1 MYNNA
6 TYAKRFTGL
15 GNNSFRLTLP
25 STRWQTGLSLKT
37 QSDASSPTPEP
48 LPAANSDGRRRAALR
63 RSWPL
68 IPALAVLAVFGIGL
82 SCAPPGRAAVSGLF
96 FFPDMMAPL
105 PVRPVTWTTDT
116 PIHDQTI
123 IRYGEYDQYSMPV
136 DIYRPGDGKPHGA
149 MILSPG
155 APPLE
160 PDDPRLI
167 RLSGDIARAGF
178 VMLVPF
184 SPDFEAE
191 MIYPREADALVKEF
205 QYLQQ
210 QSYVKQDKIGY
221 IGVSVGSPLA
231 LMAAADSRINIDVA
245 YVVSFGGYY
254 DANDVLSAVTTGV
267 ISYDGL
273 QESWTPDQHSVD
285 VMAEQV
291 INRLT
296 YGSDRD
302 LLMAALVDRKPDAGK
317 DLWQLTPEGRAA
329 FNLLTNRDPTQVD
342 ALVAKLPPEPRQAL
356 SDLSLDGK
364 LQGLR
369 AETFILHD
377 TSDHFVPYT
386 ESRRLRDALQ
396 GQVKLHFTEVDVF
409 QHVEPT
415 IDRDAHVLIT
425 DSMKLYF
432 HLYQILTHFR

>member
-1 MYNNA
+1 MSL
-6 TYAKRFTGL
+6 R
-15 GNNSFRLTLP
+15 TLP
-25 STRWQTGLSLKT
+25 
-37 QSDASSPTPEP
+37 DEIAPAPEP
-48 LPAANSDGRRRAALR
+48 LSSAASNGRHHAILR

-68 IPALAVLAVFGIGL
+68 IPALAVLAVFAVGI
-82 SCAPPGRAAVSGLF
+82 SCTPPGRAAVSGAF

-105 PVRPVTWTTDT
+105 PLRPVTWSTDT
-116 PIHDQTI
+116 PIHEQAI
-123 IRYGEYDQYSMPV
+123 IRYGDRDQYSMPIDV
-136 DIYRPGDGKPHGA
+136 YRPGDGKPHGA

-178 VMLVPF
+178 VMLIPY
-184 SPDFEAE
+184 SPDLEAE
-191 MIYPREADALVKEF
+191 MIYPREVDALVKEF

-231 LMAAADSRINIDVA
+231 LLAAADSRINNDVA

-254 DANDVLSAVTTGV
+254 NADDVLSGVTTGV
-267 ISYDGL
+267 IGYDGME
-273 QESWTPDQHSVD
+273 ESWTPDQHSVD

-302 LLMAALVDRKPDAGK
+302 LLMAALVDRKPNAGK
-317 DLWQLTPEGRAA
+317 NLWQLTPEGRAA
-329 FNLLTNRDPTQVD
+329 FNLLTNHDPAQVD
-342 ALVAKLPPEPRQAL
+342 VLLAKLPEEPRQAL

-386 ESRRLRDALQ
+386 ESRRLRDALE
-396 GQVKLHFTEVDVF
+396 GQVKLHFTEVDIF

-415 IDRDAHVLIT
+415 INRDAHVLIT

>member
-1 MYNNA
+1 
-6 TYAKRFTGL
+6 
-15 GNNSFRLTLP
+15 
-25 STRWQTGLSLKT
+25 
-37 QSDASSPTPEP
+37 
-48 LPAANSDGRRRAALR
+48 
-63 RSWPL
+63 
-68 IPALAVLAVFGIGL
+68 
-82 SCAPPGRAAVSGLF
+82 
-96 FFPDMMAPL
+96 MMAPL
-105 PVRPVTWTTDT
+105 PLRPVTWATDT
-116 PIHDQTI
+116 PIHEQAT
-123 IRYGEYDQYSMPV
+123 IRYGDNNQYSMPI

-184 SPDFEAE
+184 SPDLEDE
-191 MIYPREADALVKEF
+191 MIYPREVDALVKEF
-205 QYLQQ
+205 QFLQQ
-210 QSYVKQDKIGY
+210 QPYVKQDKIGY

-231 LMAAADSRINIDVA
+231 LMAAADSRINNDVA

-254 DANDVLSAVTTGV
+254 NATDVLSAVTTDT
-267 ISYDGL
+267 ISYDGTE
-273 QESWTPDQHSVD
+273 ESWTPDPHSVEVID
-285 VMAEQV
+285 EQV
-291 INRLT
+291 INRLAD
-296 YGSDRD
+296 GADRG
-302 LLMAALVDRKPDAGK
+302 LLTAALVDHKPDADK
-317 DLWQLTPEGRAA
+317 ALWQLTPEGRAA

-342 ALVAKLPPEPRQAL
+342 ALVSKLPPEPRQAL

-396 GQVKLHFTEVDVF
+396 GQVKLHFTEVDIF

-415 IDRDAHVLIT
+415 INRDAHVLIT